1 MRDIKFKM
9 NQPQKGEKLVQ
20 LYLGGDLGVNNLSEL
35 VTKLR
40 TVEKDFSEFEVN
52 LNDVVVFD
60 LATLQLLVSFK
71 KSCERHK
78 KEIRFKVD
86 LPKDVGELIENTG
99 FTKVLKKL

>member
-9 NQPQKGEKLVQ
+9 NQPQKGEKSVQ
-20 LYLGGDLGVNNLSEL
+20 LYLGGDLGVNNLTEL

-40 TVEKDFSEFEVN
+40 EVEKDFSEFEVN
-52 LNDVVVFD
+52 LNDVIAFD
-60 LATLQLLVSFK
+60 LATIQLLVSFK

-78 KEIRFKVD
+78 KGVKFKID
-86 LPKDVGELIENTG
+86 LPKDIAELIENTG